1 MDYRALW
8 DAMQDAVAEDGSRA
22 DWDNDQWAAWFGELV
37 DVPKK
42 TALDVGAIYVA
53 LGEGAPTVMGRL
65 RTGAADGNTLYADI
79 LDMLRSQSGIDMSL
93 PVTATL
99 LATITDP
106 DDEEVKTKP
115 LTESQAAT
123 LLALGV
129 QQVTRAQ
136 SLGFRRVLTGYVGK
150 ARTIGGE

>member
-1 MDYRALW
+1 MNYRALW
-8 DAMQDAVAEDGSRA
+8 DAMQDAVAEDGDRSE
-22 DWDNDQWAAWFGELV
+22 WGNDQWAVWFGELV

-53 LGEGAPTVMGRL
+53 LGEGASTVMGRL
-65 RTGAADGNTLYADI
+65 RTGAAAGNTLYADI

-93 PVTATL
+93 SVTATL

-106 DDEEVKTKP
+106 DDAEVKTKP

-129 QQVTRAQ
+129 QQVTRTQ
-136 SLGFRRVLTGYVGK
+136 SLGFRRVLPGYVGK